1 MDKNGGWEVERKM
14 KRERK
19 RIRGK
24 ENWRGK
30 KRGGEKRRRR
40 ATTLFSY

>member
-1 MDKNGGWEVERKM
+1 MDKNGGRGERKM

-19 RIRGK
+19 RIGGK

-30 KRGGEKRRRR
+30 RRRGEKRRRR
-40 ATTLFSY
+40 PTTLFSY